1 MIAPLTLDAVRER
14 RDDIL
19 AVASRYGVDHIRLF
33 GSVVTGVA
41 GPESDLDMVV
51 RYPEGTSLLDHV
63 AFGQD
68 LEDLLGRPV
77 DVVSEPALHW
87 FVRDRI
93 LSEAVPL

>member
-14 RDDIL
+14 RDEIL
-19 AVASRYGVDHIRLF
+19 AVASRYGVDDIRLF

-41 GPESDLDMVV
+41 GPDSDLDMVV

-87 FVRDRI
+87 FIRDRI
-93 LSEAVPL
+93 LSEAIPL

>member
-1 MIAPLTLDAVRER
+1 MIAPLTLAAVRER
-14 RDDIL
+14 RDEIL
-19 AVASRYGVDHIRLF
+19 AVAARYGVDDIRLF
-33 GSVVTGVA
+33 GSVVKGVS
-41 GPESDLDMVV
+41 GPSSDLDMLV
-51 RYPEGTSLLDHV
+51 RYPDGTSLLDHV

-87 FVRDRI
+87 FVRERI

>member
-1 MIAPLTLDAVRER
+1 MIAPLTLAAVRER
-14 RDDIL
+14 RDEIL
-19 AVASRYGVDHIRLF
+19 AVAARYGVDEIRLF
-33 GSVVTGVA
+33 GSVVKGVSR
-41 GPESDLDMVV
+41 PDSDLDLVV
-51 RYPEGTSLLDHV
+51 RYPEGASLLDHV

-87 FVRDRI
+87 FVRDRV

>member
-14 RDDIL
+14 RDEIL
-19 AVASRYGVDHIRLF
+19 AVASRYGVADIRLF

-41 GPESDLDMVV
+41 GPDSDLDMVV

-87 FVRDRI
+87 FIRDRI